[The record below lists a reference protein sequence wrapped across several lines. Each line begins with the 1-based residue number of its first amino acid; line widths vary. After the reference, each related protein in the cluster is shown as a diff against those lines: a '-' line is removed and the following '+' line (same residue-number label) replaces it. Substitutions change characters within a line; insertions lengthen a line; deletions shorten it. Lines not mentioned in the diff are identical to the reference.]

1 MFNKTLAELSTALV
15 EKAISSREL
24 TELFLDRIESNKGL
38 NAFITVTR
46 EHALA
51 AADAA
56 DQSIAAGKS
65 GPLTGIPIAHKD
77 LFCTE
82 GVRTSCGSRM
92 LDNFISPYDATVVAR
107 FALRQGRVCLQSR
120 KESEEHTSRNHSTKC
135 GSV

>member
-1 MFNKTLAELSTALV
+1 MHDKTLAELSTALT
-15 EKAISSREL
+15 EKSISSREL

-46 EHALA
+46 ERALA
-51 AADAA
+51 DADAA
-56 DQSIAAGKS
+56 DQSIAAGRA

-92 LDNFISPYDATVVAR
+92 LDKFSSP
-107 FALRQGRVCLQSR
+107 
-120 KESEEHTSRNHSTKC
+120 
-135 GSV
+135 